1 MYEYHPH
8 LMQMVVDDRRRE
20 LLRIS
25 GNSRLRREVRR
36 DRRHRRKQ

>member
-1 MYEYHPH
+1 MYDYHPH
-8 LMQMVVDDRRRE
+8 LLEMVVDDRRRE

-36 DRRHRRKQ
+36 DRRPRRKQ